1 VSIALTPKAMNVVEK
16 MRELEVRIAD
26 RLQNQDMSGH
36 DVSRACDTLR
46 LVERAWTDFIH
57 YGDSR

>member
-1 VSIALTPKAMNVVEK
+1 MNVVEK